1 MHRKLASTVATVAT
15 AATAALA
22 TLFVAPAFAGHPP
35 GAPPEEFDRRGA
47 EHADRGEFGERIA
60 ERHAERLT
68 RALDLTEA
76 QQATLESLQT
86 TLGDTIRP
94 ILDSMRDVRDE
105 LEALLD
111 AESPDATAVGTKAI
125 ELHRAKRSMKSAH
138 DRFEADLVAMLTE
151 TQRAQYE
158 ALRDARPRRD
168 RGERFREG
176 FREPRR

>member
-1 MHRKLASTVATVAT
+1 MNRKLASAVAF
-15 AATAALA
+15 AALLA
-22 TLFVAPAFAGHPP
+22 APAFAGRPT
-35 GAPPEEFDRRGA
+35 GAPPEEFDRHA
-47 EHADRGEFGERIA
+47 ERGEFGERIA

-86 TLGDTIRP
+86 TLGDAIRP
-94 ILDSMRDVRDE
+94 ILDSMRAGREE

-111 AESPDATAVGTKAI
+111 TENPDATAVGTKAI

-138 DRFEADLVAMLTE
+138 ERFETDLVAMLTE
-151 TQRAQYE
+151 TQRSQYE
-158 ALRDARPRRD
+158 ALRDARPRRGD
-168 RGERFREG
+168 HGGRFREG